1 MLIKEITETLYTEP
15 TPPELLAQRQKE
27 YDEAV
32 ALLKQIDKDD
42 DGVSELSPK
51 GIVDTVNGWMK
62 THPTLITALKLLP
75 QTRLVLTV
83 VQAATSIARGDAK
96 GALTAVAGIAGGGLA
111 QNLSMAAKGTDIA
124 QTAAQ
129 GNYVDAAK
137 TALDFVPGSDRVT
150 TAIDTGQK
158 LAQGDVRG
166 AVRNTGNPLIAQA
179 DDVLNRAEKAYSA
192 GAGLV
197 SDADKLKHAQT
208 LAQTTGLDKK
218 IKIGEDIARIR
229 QLSGLADAV
238 ANSPR
243 HV

>member
-1 MLIKEITETLYTEP
+1 MLIKEITENLAVQP
-15 TPPELLAQRQKE
+15 TPPERLAQRQQE
-27 YDEAV
+27 WDEAE
-32 ALLKQIDKDD
+32 ALLKQIDSDD
-42 DGVSELSPK
+42 DGVSELTAK

-62 THPTLITALKLLP
+62 THPTIMTALKLLP

-83 VQAATSIARGDAK
+83 VNAATSIARGDAK
-96 GALTAVAGIAGGGLA
+96 GALQAVAGIAGGGLA
-111 QNLSMAAKGTDIA
+111 QNLGTLAKGTDIA

-137 TALDFVPGSDRVT
+137 TALDFVPGSDRVQ

-158 LAQGDVRG
+158 LAQGDIRG
-166 AVRNTGNPLIAQA
+166 AVRNTGNPFVAQA
-179 DDVLNRAEKAYSA
+179 DDLVGRAEKAYTA

-218 IKIGEDIARIR
+218 IKISEDIDRIR
-229 QLSGLADAV
+229 VLSGLCDQ
-238 ANSPR
+238 SS
-243 HV
+243 